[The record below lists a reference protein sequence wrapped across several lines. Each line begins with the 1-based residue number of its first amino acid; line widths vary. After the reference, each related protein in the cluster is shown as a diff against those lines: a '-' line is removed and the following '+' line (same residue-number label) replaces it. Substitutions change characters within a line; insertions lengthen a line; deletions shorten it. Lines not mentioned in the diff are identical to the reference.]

1 MSEVYVPHR
10 LLCPPV
16 GLLTRVGGPV
26 GRKFAQLSKWVLRT
40 CKLIDDEDS
49 AEEVSEEELRLVV
62 QSGTETEQGAMIGG
76 VLD

>member
-1 MSEVYVPHR
+1 MG
-10 LLCPPV
+10 PV
-16 GLLTRVGGPV
+16 GL
-26 GRKFAQLSKWVLRT
+26 KFAQLSKWVLRT

-76 VLD
+76 VLDLQQRRVSEIMRRASM